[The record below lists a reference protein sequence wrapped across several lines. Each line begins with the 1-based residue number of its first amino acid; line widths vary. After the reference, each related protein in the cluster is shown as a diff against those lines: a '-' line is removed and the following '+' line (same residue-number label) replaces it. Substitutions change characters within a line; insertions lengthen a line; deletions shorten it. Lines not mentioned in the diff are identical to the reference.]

1 MAIGESGSMVG
12 SVSGGCVETAV
23 VERALN
29 ILSGGEPTLES
40 YGLADEH
47 DLGVGLPCGSVDVL
61 VETLP
66 SGPAWQAVVDA
77 LRERAPYVSAAV
89 LDPPAWRG
97 RRMSLADAS
106 DREPGALPC
115 ATTPQLRRTG
125 SIDPSVD
132 DAVAELLEEY
142 TSLERSEV
150 VELETAGSALRL
162 FVNAASAPESLF
174 IIGATDIAAQLAA
187 LADRAG
193 FRVFVIDPRS
203 AFADARRFPEDVE
216 LVRLRPEHALE
227 DDAAVAGSMVVTLSH
242 DAKFDLPALQRAL
255 AAGAEYVGAL
265 GSRRTH
271 AQRCEMLRA
280 AGVSEAEIEKIHA
293 PVGLDIGATGPY
305 EIAVSVLAELIA
317 HRARTREKR

>member
-23 VERALN
+23 VERALH
-29 ILSGGEPTLES
+29 ILSGGEAALES
-40 YGLADEH
+40 YGLADEQ

-97 RRMSLADAS
+97 RRMSLAAAADG
-106 DREPGALPC
+106 RPGAL
-115 ATTPQLRRTG
+115 QLRCRG
-125 SIDPSVD
+125 SIDASVD
-132 DAVAELLEEY
+132 DAVAALLEEY
-142 TSLERSEV
+142 ASLERSEV
-150 VELETAGSALRL
+150 IELETAGSALRL

-203 AFADARRFPEDVE
+203 AFADARRFPDDVE
-216 LVRLRPEHALE
+216 LVRLRPEQALE

-293 PVGLDIGATGPY
+293 PVGLDIGASGPY

-317 HRARTREKR
+317 HRARTRKKR